1 MAEPMDEFARRRAEK
16 IGAGLIAAQELAENA
31 TLSSDLTGESA
42 LKINMTVM
50 IGVLMG
56 TLKTADAWFTRAEWN
71 DLWDGVQENRL
82 AESLVDR

>member
-1 MAEPMDEFARRRAEK
+1 MAEPMERMELEKVEAGVWRTAR
-16 IGAGLIAAQELAENA
+16 QQS